1 MRRELELGNTSFTS
15 SRLVQN
21 RQVHGGCVQRVFEN
35 FQTFAFYSHCSPF
48 FWSFLSGSRIKTNT
62 GFPNIVVFNATSSGL
77 CSEFTDICE
86 SLFQLRQPFPC
97 FLMLYFRDWLSRRS
111 VLQARQGP
119 GVRRCSRRDC
129 EDFLLR
135 LLWPSRWN
143 SFRVEVQR
151 ILIGDAER

>member
-1 MRRELELGNTSFTS
+1 MPREQELGNTIFTS

-21 RQVHGGCVQRVFEN
+21 RQVHGGSVQRVLEN
-35 FQTFAFYSHCSPF
+35 FQTFTFYSPCSPF
-48 FWSFLSGSRIKTNT
+48 FWSFLSGSKIKTNT

-77 CSEFTDICE
+77 FSEFTDSCE
-86 SLFQLRQPFPC
+86 YLFQLRQPFPC
-97 FLMLYFRDWLSRRS
+97 LLMYFRDRLSRRS

-119 GVRRCSRRDC
+119 GVRRCPRRDG
-129 EDFLLR
+129 EDLLLC
-135 LLWPSRWN
+135 LLWPSRWD